1 MIIHKIEIYNFRSYY
16 KSNVFE
22 LGEGLNLIIGSNG
35 DGKTTLY
42 DALSWLFLTDNTNKE
57 NTNLVSRKR
66 LDQLSANESD
76 NVRVAMTY
84 EHKGA
89 IKVLKKEFRFTKSFN
104 GDVSTSNYTFT
115 LTTQNGVERIE
126 ESGINF
132 DKDLP
137 SDIRQFI
144 MLKGETELD
153 ILQRNNAL
161 KMLIE
166 TFSDVKDFEAY
177 FSFMKYAMEK
187 ANLARDN
194 AQKTD
199 TKNAQKISSLNKTIE
214 REKSILAECE
224 DEIICKEQVVSDFE
238 KLLLSIEKSQESSKE
253 LKDVNSRIATLTD
266 KKYQARAN
274 IKEDYSIYLL
284 DDIWILMGFEDIAE
298 EYSKK
303 VGKVEKLRRDL
314 NQQYLESSLQDK
326 LLKKLQTDFTP
337 LPVHI
342 PGEQFMQEMLDEEV
356 CKICGRKAAKNTE
369 PWKYMQQRLEELK
382 ESLKVKTDTKI
393 KPLYENEYVVELQKQ
408 DTILNYN
415 LADITKLRYKIN
427 ESIAFNNSRREE
439 INIIDA
445 NLNLAIEEKKRILSQ
460 VNGLSEEQL
469 LANYENITNWYN
481 SKNNAEN
488 RINTLKRERVQH
500 RSDLESA
507 QTELNNLAEGTT
519 AAIYAK
525 AALLVRQISDAF
537 KAAKENNKRRLLQ
550 AIEDESNIFLGKLN
564 SNDFKGTIRIHEK
577 PNGQGEAVL
586 VNNDNTRILNPNTA
600 LRTTYLM
607 SVLFAIGK
615 LSAERDNS
623 SFPLIF
629 DAPTSSF
636 TDAKESEFFNVISNL
651 DKQIIIVTKSY
662 LKEGADGNVM
672 LDKSKVDQLNGRVF
686 RIEKMKPFDD
696 KNLGTIQTVITR
708 IK

>member
-1 MIIHKIEIYNFRSYY
+1 MIIHKIEINNFRSYY
-16 KSNVFE
+16 KNNVFE

-42 DALSWLFLTDNTNKE
+42 EALSWLFRTDGTNKDSS
-57 NTNLVSRKR
+57 TFISKKR
-66 LDQLSANESD
+66 LDQLDPDKSD

-89 IKVLKKEFRFTKSFN
+89 IKILEKEFRFTKSFN

-115 LTTQNGVERIE
+115 LTTQDGVERIE
-126 ESGINF
+126 DSGIKF
-132 DKDLP
+132 DRDLP
-137 SDIRQFI
+137 SDIRQYI
-144 MLKGETELD
+144 MLKGESDLD
-153 ILQRNNAL
+153 VLQRSNAL
-161 KMLIE
+161 KMLVE

-177 FSFMKYAMEK
+177 FSFMKYATEK
-187 ANLARDN
+187 AEQARDN
-194 AQKTD
+194 AQKND
-199 TKNAQKISSLNKTIE
+199 KKNAQKIKALKQTKE
-214 REKSILAECE
+214 REERILE
-224 DEIICKEQVVSDFE
+224 
-238 KLLLSIEKSQESSKE
+238 SIESEITSKENEASNYEGLLKNYEQSQESSERLKE
-253 LKDVNSRIATLTD
+253 VNSRIETLTN
-266 KKYQARAN
+266 KRAQARAK

-284 DDIWILMGFEDIAE
+284 DELWILMGFEDIAE
-298 EYSKK
+298 EYSDK
-303 VGKVEKLRRDL
+303 VSKFDKLRRE
-314 NQQYLESSLQDK
+314 QEKQYIASSSQDQ
-326 LLKKLQTDFTP
+326 LIKKLQTDFTP

-342 PGEQFMQEMLDEEV
+342 PGRRFMEEMLDEEV
-356 CKICGRKAAKNTE
+356 CKICGRKAEKNTE
-369 PWKYMQQRLEELK
+369 PWRYMQQRLEEYK
-382 ESLKVKTDTKI
+382 ESLKVNTDTDI
-393 KPLYENEYVVELQKQ
+393 KPLYENEYIVELQKR
-408 DTILNYN
+408 DTTLNDD
-415 LADITKLRYKIN
+415 LAEITKLYSHIQ
-427 ESIAFNNSRREE
+427 EFIAFNNRRHDE
-439 INIIDA
+439 IDKIDV
-445 NLNLAIEEKKRILSQ
+445 NLEIEIENKKKILSQ

-469 LANYENITNWYN
+469 LANYENISNWYN
-481 SKNNAEN
+481 SKNKAEN
-488 RINTLKRERVQH
+488 RINTLKGERVQH
-500 RSDLESA
+500 RSALESA

-525 AALLVRQISDAF
+525 AAQLVRQISDAF

-577 PNGQGEAVL
+577 PNGQGEAIL
-586 VNNDNTRILNPNTA
+586 VNNDNTRILTPNTA

-696 KNLGTIQTVITR
+696 KNLGTIQTVIKR